1 MIIVNPFV
9 KRFFSEKDFCCSPFI
24 IYPENKM
31 KRGSCPD
38 FSQEFGLGEE
48 SKESW
53 ISAFNRV
60 NKTTKNSSNTV
71 SGAERTSKPDLE
83 SIFGGRSETYIDNT
97 CNTVSCDKAI
107 MSNGHN
113 ILSLTRESIMNMSL
127 SDAHETLFQLRVE
140 GNIMKKGFKRLR
152 LWKLRFFILSGKIL
166 TYWEVFIVFAIY
178 SRLIIIIRC
187 VIKQKLQVNVK
198 SL

>member
-1 MIIVNPFV
+1 
-9 KRFFSEKDFCCSPFI
+9 
-24 IYPENKM
+24 
-31 KRGSCPD
+31 
-38 FSQEFGLGEE
+38 
-48 SKESW
+48 
-53 ISAFNRV
+53 
-60 NKTTKNSSNTV
+60 
-71 SGAERTSKPDLE
+71 
-83 SIFGGRSETYIDNT
+83 
-97 CNTVSCDKAI
+97 

-140 GNIMKKGFKRLR
+140 GNIMKKRFKRLR

-187 VIKQKLQVNVK
+187 VIKQKLPVNVK